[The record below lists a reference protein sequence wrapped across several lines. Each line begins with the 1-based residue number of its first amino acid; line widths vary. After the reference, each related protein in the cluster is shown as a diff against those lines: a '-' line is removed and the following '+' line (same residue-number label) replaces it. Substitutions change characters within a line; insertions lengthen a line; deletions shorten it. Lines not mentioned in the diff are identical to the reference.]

1 MSQVGLFLAVAS
13 VFIIDVNS
21 QLQPD
26 PSDETAALLRVLIY
40 KIDNTTFCNN
50 VPTIPQWTGL
60 PHTAVEVQAILFVS
74 LAASLLAVF
83 PTMLGKQWLNR
94 SASVDMR
101 GSAVER
107 SQNRQR
113 KPDGIV
119 SWYLDYMLESLPLI
133 LQAALLLLGC
143 ALSRYLWDIN
153 TTVASVVVGATLF
166 GVLFFL
172 FIVVAGVASASR
184 SYQTPVAHTLRN
196 IPHIL
201 CVLRSVVFPRIEV
214 PPCYFVITGILGL

>member
-60 PHTAVEVQAILFVS
+60 PHTTVEVQAILFVS

-83 PTMLGKQWLNR
+83 LTMLDKQWLNR
-94 SASVDMR
+94 CASVDMR

-107 SQNRQR
+107 SQNQQR
-113 KPDGIV
+113 KPAGIV

-153 TTVASVVVGATLF
+153 KTVASVVVGATLF
-166 GVLFFL
+166 GVFFFL

-184 SYQTPVAHTLRN
+184 PYQTPVAHTLRN

-214 PPCYFVITGILGL
+214 PPCYFVTTGILGL